1 MKRYDYL
8 IVGAGLYGA
17 VFARELTRRG
27 KSCLVIDRRNH
38 IAGNIYT
45 EKMAGINVHKYGA
58 HIFHTSDREVWEY
71 VNQFAEFNN
80 YVNSPLAV
88 YRDELYNLP
97 FNMNTFSKMWGIRT
111 PKEAR
116 QMIERQVAELGIT
129 EPQNLE
135 EQALSLVGTDVY
147 TKLIKGYTEKQW
159 GATAGSCPRSSS
171 VACPAVSPMTTIIS
185 TTAGRAFPSADILK
199 WWRKCWRAR
208 TFCFKRIIST

>member
-116 QMIERQVAELGIT
+116 QMIERQV
-129 EPQNLE
+129 
-135 EQALSLVGTDVY
+135 S
-147 TKLIKGYTEKQW
+147 
-159 GATAGSCPRSSS
+159 
-171 VACPAVSPMTTIIS
+171 
-185 TTAGRAFPSADILK
+185 
-199 WWRKCWRAR
+199 
-208 TFCFKRIIST
+208 